1 MARRKANTNV
11 VYTGKVGAK
20 MRPKPHRIASRAAPK
35 RVTFLLQGGPLSGKT
50 VRLVS
55 ESNPS
60 GDTLP
65 LAPMRGFPAGRYINS
80 KWAPE
85 GEQA

>member
-1 MARRKANTNV
+1 MSKRKTNINV

-20 MRPKPHRIASRAAPK
+20 MRPKPHRAASRRAPK
-35 RVTFLLQGGPLSGKT
+35 RVAFLLSGGPLAGAR
-50 VRLVS
+50 VLLVS

-65 LAPMRGFPAGRYINS
+65 LAPMRGFTAGRYINS

>member
-1 MARRKANTNV
+1 MARRKTNTNV
-11 VYTGKVGAK
+11 VYSGKVGAK

-35 RVTFLLQGGPLSGKT
+35 RIAHSLVGGPLGGEQ
-50 VRLVS
+50 VRLCS
-55 ESNPS
+55 ES
-60 GDTLP
+60 GTHTLP

-80 KWAPE
+80 KWTPE